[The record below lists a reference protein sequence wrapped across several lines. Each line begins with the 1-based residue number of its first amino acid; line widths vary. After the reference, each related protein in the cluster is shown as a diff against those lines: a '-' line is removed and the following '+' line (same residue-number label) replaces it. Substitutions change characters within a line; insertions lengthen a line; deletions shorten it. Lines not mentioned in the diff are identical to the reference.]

1 MGESKTVVEFLHSS
15 AELTGAR
22 IRKDVRAFFVA
33 IYMLQVFK
41 QADGRDRWLIIS
53 SSAFRDRDRET
64 VSTKALE
71 ADVARADADRD
82 YGPLRWWHVKGLDIG
97 DCDFNAMHGRLLVE
111 SGTFR
116 DPAFAEMVK
125 QHAGKL
131 GVSIGFL
138 HAETEP
144 DADGV
149 FHHIWRKERSLLPRG
164 KESNLLTFVSVVSK
178 ESTMT
183 NEKVDTLKALV
194 GDPAVVDGL
203 IAGATEVEKAAEA
216 AGLAFKETGEA
227 PAAGASTGETAKG
240 KKPAPAPD
248 SEMEDEMSPDDAAED
263 AAEGEPPAPP
273 AKKKAKRDTIGA
285 MSMEEFAGRMGE
297 AFKASLAAVVESQ
310 KATTAA
316 VEKMATNFEALD
328 ARLKALEGEQP
339 AVVRQA
345 HVASQEGDIA
355 GALKEALKETL
366 KTKQQASSMDGLVD
380 FMLGKK

>member
-41 QADGRDRWLIIS
+41 QADGRDRWLIVS
-53 SSAFRDRDRET
+53 SSAFRDRDREI

-116 DPAFAEMVK
+116 NAAFAEMVK
-125 QHAGKL
+125 QHAGEL
-131 GVSIGFL
+131 AVSIGFL

-144 DADGV
+144 DAVGV

-164 KESNLLTFVSVVSK
+164 KESNPLTFVSVVSK
-178 ESTMT
+178 ESAMT
-183 NEKVDTLKALV
+183 NEKVDKLKELV

-216 AGLAFKETGEA
+216 AGLAFKEAGAE
-227 PAAGASTGETAKG
+227 AAGAPAGETAKA
-240 KKPAPAPD
+240 KTPATSD
-248 SEMEDEMSPDDAAED
+248 SSMEDEMSPDDAAED
-263 AAEGEPPAPP
+263 NAEGEPPAKP
-273 AKKKAKRDTIGA
+273 AKKAKMTRDTVGA
-285 MSMEEFAGRMGE
+285 MSVDEFAGRMGE
-297 AFKASLAAVVESQ
+297 AFKASMAAMVESQ

-316 VEKMATNFEALD
+316 VEKLTASFSTLD
-328 ARLKALEGEQP
+328 ERLKTLEGEQP
-339 AVVRQA
+339 AIVRQA

-366 KTKQQASSMDGLVD
+366 KTQQQASGIDGLVD

>member
-1 MGESKTVVEFLHSS
+1 
-15 AELTGAR
+15 
-22 IRKDVRAFFVA
+22 
-33 IYMLQVFK
+33 MLQVFK
-41 QADGRDRWLIIS
+41 DARGHDRWLTVS
-53 SSAFRDRDRET
+53 SSAFRDRDKET

-71 ADVARADADRD
+71 ADVARADADGD

-116 DPAFAEMVK
+116 NAAFAEMVK
-125 QHAGKL
+125 QHAGEL
-131 GVSIGFL
+131 AVSIGFL

-144 DADGV
+144 DAVGV

-164 KESNLLTFVSVVSK
+164 KESNPLTFVSVVSK
-178 ESTMT
+178 ESAMT
-183 NEKVDTLKALV
+183 NEKVDKLKELV

-216 AGLAFKETGEA
+216 AGLAFKEAGAE
-227 PAAGASTGETAKG
+227 AAGAPAGETAKA
-240 KKPAPAPD
+240 KTPATSD
-248 SEMEDEMSPDDAAED
+248 SSMEDEMSPDDAAED
-263 AAEGEPPAPP
+263 NAEGEPPAKP
-273 AKKKAKRDTIGA
+273 AKKAKMTRDTVGA
-285 MSMEEFAGRMGE
+285 MSVDEFAGRMGE
-297 AFKASLAAVVESQ
+297 AFKASMAAMVESQ

-316 VEKMATNFEALD
+316 VEKLTASFSTLD
-328 ARLKALEGEQP
+328 ERLKTLEGEQP
-339 AVVRQA
+339 AIVRQA

-366 KTKQQASSMDGLVD
+366 KTQQQASGIDGLVD

>member
-1 MGESKTVVEFLHSS
+1 
-15 AELTGAR
+15 
-22 IRKDVRAFFVA
+22 
-33 IYMLQVFK
+33 MLQVFK
-41 QADGRDRWLIIS
+41 QADGRDRWLIVS
-53 SSAFRDRDRET
+53 SSAFRDRDREI

-125 QHAGKL
+125 QHAGDL
-131 GVSIGFL
+131 AVSIGFL

-144 DADGV
+144 DANGV

-183 NEKVDTLKALV
+183 NEKVDTLKELV

-216 AGLAFKETGEA
+216 AGITFKEAGDA
-227 PAAGASTGETAKG
+227 QAAGAPAGAGETAKS
-240 KKPAPAPD
+240 KTTEPP
-248 SEMEDEMSPDDAAED
+248 EEDEMSPDDEAED
-263 AAEGEPPAPP
+263 VAEGEAPATP

-297 AFKASLAAVVESQ
+297 AFKASMAAMVESQ

-316 VEKMATNFEALD
+316 VEKLVTNFVALD
-328 ARLKALEGEQP
+328 ERLKALEGEQP

-366 KTKQQASSMDGLVD
+366 KTKQQANSIDGLVD

>member
-1 MGESKTVVEFLHSS
+1 
-15 AELTGAR
+15 
-22 IRKDVRAFFVA
+22 
-33 IYMLQVFK
+33 MLQVFK
-41 QADGRDRWLIIS
+41 QADGRDRWLIVS
-53 SSAFRDRDRET
+53 SSAFRDRDREI

-125 QHAGKL
+125 QHAGDL
-131 GVSIGFL
+131 AVSIGFL

-144 DADGV
+144 DAAGV
-149 FHHIWRKERSLLPRG
+149 FHRIWRKERSLLPRG

-183 NEKVDTLKALV
+183 NEKVDKLKELV

-203 IAGATEVEKAAEA
+203 IAGATEAEKSAED
-216 AGLAFKETGEA
+216 AGLAFKEVGA
-227 PAAGASTGETAKG
+227 PVSAVETAK
-240 KKPAPAPD
+240 AAMPD
-248 SEMEDEMSPDDAAED
+248 SEVEDEASPED
-263 AAEGEPPAPP
+263 EVEGVAEGEMSEKP
-273 AKKKAKRDTIGA
+273 AKKKARRDTVGA
-285 MSMEEFAGRMGE
+285 MSTEEFAGRMGE
-297 AFKASLAAVVESQ
+297 AFKASMAAMVESQ

-316 VEKMATNFEALD
+316 VEKMAANFATLD

-339 AVVRQA
+339 AIVRQA

-366 KTKQQASSMDGLVD
+366 KTKQQANSIDGLVD

>member
-1 MGESKTVVEFLHSS
+1 
-15 AELTGAR
+15 
-22 IRKDVRAFFVA
+22 
-33 IYMLQVFK
+33 MLQVFK

-53 SSAFRDRDRET
+53 SSAFRDRDREI

-71 ADVARADADRD
+71 ADVARADADRN

-116 DPAFAEMVK
+116 DPAFAEMVT
-125 QHAGKL
+125 QHAGEL
-131 GVSIGFL
+131 AVSIGFL

-144 DADGV
+144 DSNGV

-178 ESTMT
+178 ESAMT

-203 IAGATEVEKAAEA
+203 IAGASEVEKSAEA
-216 AGLAFKETGEA
+216 AGLAFKETGD
-227 PAAGASTGETAKG
+227 AAASVPTGEAAKS
-240 KKPAPAPD
+240 KTPD

-263 AAEGEPPAPP
+263 VAEGETPAPP
-273 AKKKAKRDTIGA
+273 AKKKAKRDTIGT

-297 AFKASLAAVVESQ
+297 AFKASMAAMVESQ

-316 VEKMATNFEALD
+316 VDKLATSFAALD
-328 ARLKALEGEQP
+328 ERLKALEGEQP
-339 AVVRQA
+339 AIVRQA

>member
-1 MGESKTVVEFLHSS
+1 
-15 AELTGAR
+15 
-22 IRKDVRAFFVA
+22 
-33 IYMLQVFK
+33 MLQVFK
-41 QADGRDRWLIIS
+41 QADGRDRWLIVS
-53 SSAFRDRDRET
+53 SSAFRDRDREI

-125 QHAGKL
+125 QHAGDL
-131 GVSIGFL
+131 AVSIGFL

-144 DADGV
+144 DAAGV

-183 NEKVDTLKALV
+183 NEKVDKLKELV
-194 GDPAVVDGL
+194 GDPDVVDGL
-203 IAGATEVEKAAEA
+203 IAGATEVEKSAEA
-216 AGLAFKETGEA
+216 AGLAFKEAGA
-227 PAAGASTGETAKG
+227 PAGAGETAKS
-240 KKPAPAPD
+240 KTPAPD
-248 SEMEDEMSPDDAAED
+248 SEVEDEMSPDDPAED
-263 AAEGEPPAPP
+263 AAEGETPAPP
-273 AKKKAKRDTIGA
+273 AKKKAKRDTIGT

-297 AFKASLAAVVESQ
+297 AFKASMAAMVESQ
-310 KATTAA
+310 KATTSA
-316 VEKMATNFEALD
+316 VEKLVTNFAAFD

-345 HVASQEGDIA
+345 HVASQEGNIA

>member
-1 MGESKTVVEFLHSS
+1 M
-15 AELTGAR
+15 
-22 IRKDVRAFFVA
+22 
-33 IYMLQVFK
+33 
-41 QADGRDRWLIIS
+41 
-53 SSAFRDRDRET
+53 
-64 VSTKALE
+64 STKALE
-71 ADVARADADRD
+71 ADVARADADGN

-116 DPAFAEMVK
+116 DPTFAEMVK
-125 QHAGKL
+125 QHAGEL

-203 IAGATEVEKAAEA
+203 IAGASEVEKSAEA
-216 AGLAFKETGEA
+216 AGLAFKETGAPVGEA
-227 PAAGASTGETAKG
+227 AKS
-240 KKPAPAPD
+240 KTPD

-273 AKKKAKRDTIGA
+273 AKKKAKRDTIGT

-297 AFKASLAAVVESQ
+297 AFKASMAAMVESQ

-316 VEKMATNFEALD
+316 VDKLATSFAALD
-328 ARLKALEGEQP
+328 ERLKTLEGEQP
-339 AVVRQA
+339 AIVRQA

-366 KTKQQASSMDGLVD
+366 KTKQQSSSMDGLVD
-380 FMLGKK
+380 FILGKK